1 VPKSPFF
8 LKQQIMKEFK
18 LNQEEVKAVFTQL
31 SDDVMWYMHQRVV
44 ELIKLNH
51 GKEASIE
58 QMDDILD
65 QVCYSLYCEVN
76 DKNN

>member
-1 VPKSPFF
+1 
-8 LKQQIMKEFK
+8 MNTFK
-18 LNQEEVKAVFTQL
+18 LNEEEVKAVYIEL
-31 SDDVMWYMHQRVV
+31 SDDLQDFLHSRVV
-44 ELIKLNH
+44 ELIKINH

>member
-8 LKQQIMKEFK
+8 LKQQIMNTIK
-18 LNQEEVKAVFTQL
+18 LNQEEVKAVLTEL
-31 SDDVMWYMHQRVV
+31 SDDLVIFLHGRV
-44 ELIKLNH
+44 EEIIENNH

>member
-1 VPKSPFF
+1 MNTFN
-8 LKQQIMKEFK
+8 
-18 LNQEEVKAVFTQL
+18 LNQEEVKAVFTEL

-51 GKEASIE
+51 GEEASIE

-65 QVCYSLYCEVN
+65 QVCYNLYCKVN